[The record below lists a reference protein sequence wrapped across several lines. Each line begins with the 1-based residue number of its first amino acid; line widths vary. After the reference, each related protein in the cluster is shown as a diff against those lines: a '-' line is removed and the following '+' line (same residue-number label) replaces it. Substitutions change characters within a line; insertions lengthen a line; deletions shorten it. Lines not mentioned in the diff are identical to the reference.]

1 MEYNIHENNYKSI
14 REMPPEE
21 RPRERI
27 KTDGAQRLSDT
38 ELVTALLGSGIAGT
52 PVQEVA
58 ASVIEYLAENDGKEI
73 EFTELLKIKGVGP
86 AQASLLCAAV
96 ELGRRMQKPVRI
108 RYGTAKAIF
117 ENIRHYGDRD
127 QEHFLCIMFNGAL
140 ELIGTRVVTIGL
152 IDRSLVHPREV
163 FSEPIKTKAAAIV
176 IAHNHPSG
184 NLTPSS
190 DDLGVTQAIINA
202 GRVLGI
208 QVIDHIIFSETGYYS
223 MCEHGD
229 IWFNK

>member
-1 MEYNIHENNYKSI
+1 MDYLIHENHYKSI
-14 REMPPEE
+14 KEMPESE

-27 KTDGAQRLSDT
+27 KTDGACSLSDI
-38 ELVTALLGSGIAGT
+38 ELVSVLLGSGVSGS

-58 ASVIEYLAENDGKEI
+58 SKVVAYLAANDGQEI
-73 EFTELLKIKGVGP
+73 SFDSLREIKGMGI
-86 AQASLLCAAV
+86 AQASIICAAV
-96 ELGRRMQKPVRI
+96 ELGRRMQKPVKV
-108 RYGTAKAIF
+108 RYGNAKAVYDS
-117 ENIRHYGDRD
+117 IRHYGDRD

-140 ELIGTRVVTIGL
+140 EILGTKVVTIGL

-163 FSEPIKTKAAAIV
+163 FSDPIKSKAAAIV

-190 DDLGVTQAIINA
+190 EDLGVTQAIINA

-208 QVIDHIIFSETGYYS
+208 QVMDHLIFSDTGYYS

-229 IWFNK
+229 IWFNQ